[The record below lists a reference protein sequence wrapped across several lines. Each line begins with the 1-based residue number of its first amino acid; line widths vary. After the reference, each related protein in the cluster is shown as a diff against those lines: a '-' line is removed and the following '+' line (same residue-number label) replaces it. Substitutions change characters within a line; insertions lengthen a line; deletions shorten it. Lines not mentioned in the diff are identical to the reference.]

1 MPAMNALPIIVGALC
16 LMAIAYRYYSAFI
29 AAKVLALD
37 DSRPVPSD
45 TMYDGHNYYPTNKWV
60 LFGHHFAAISGAG
73 PLIGPVLAAQFG
85 FLPGLLWLVIGVC
98 LGGAVH
104 DFMILGASIRRKGK
118 SLAEIAL
125 TEISPISGFVAGVAI
140 LFIVVI
146 ALAGLGLVVVN
157 ALAESPWGTFTVG
170 FTIPLALLMGLYMY
184 RFRKGRIVEA
194 SVIGVVGLLF
204 AVFLGSKVA
213 DSSWAQAF
221 TLSRNSIIILM
232 AAYGFIASVLPV
244 WMLLCP
250 RDYLSSYL
258 KIGTVALL
266 IIGVI
271 LVHPNLQMPAL
282 TPFTAGGG
290 PVIPGKV
297 YPFVFITIACGAISG
312 FHSLVSSGTTPKMIK
327 KETDARMIG
336 YGGMLMEGVVGVVAL
351 IAATALFPGDY
362 FAINTQQGTD
372 AQKAKYVRMVDEQ
385 TAGGFNLQPQEIDRL
400 QQESGEKNLRGR
412 TGGAVTLALG
422 IAKIFDSIP
431 GLSGLMK
438 YWYHF
443 AIMFEALFILTTID
457 TGTRVARFLLGEFG
471 GRFYRKLGEPNWHP
485 GAVVT
490 TALVVTAWA
499 AFIWSGSI
507 STIWPMFGIANQLLA
522 AVALCVASTIVINAG
537 NARYSWVTII
547 PLSFVGSTTLVAGY
561 QSIRDIFWP
570 LTQKPE
576 TALQGYI
583 DTSLTALIMTAAV
596 IILIDSVRKW
606 IGGRARPESTPEAA
620 LAEV

>member
-1 MPAMNALPIIVGALC
+1 MNALPIIGGALC

-37 DSRPVPSD
+37 DSRPGASD

-104 DFMILGASIRRKGK
+104 DFMILVASIRRKGK
-118 SLAEIAL
+118 SLAEIAR
-125 TEISPISGFVAGVAI
+125 TEISGLSGLVAGIAI

-170 FTIPLALLMGLYMY
+170 FTIPLALFMGLYMY

-194 SVIGVVGLLF
+194 SVIGVAGLLF

-221 TLSRNSIIILM
+221 TLSRNTVIILM

-258 KIGTVALL
+258 KIGTVAVL

-271 LVHPNLQMPAL
+271 VVHPNLQMPAI
-282 TPFTAGGG
+282 TPFVAGGG

-312 FHSLVSSGTTPKMIK
+312 FHSLISSGTTPKMIK

-351 IAATALFPGDY
+351 IAATSLFPGDY

-385 TAGGFNLQPQEIDRL
+385 NASGFNLQPQEIDRL

-431 GLSGLMK
+431 GFRGLMK

-522 AVALCVASTIVINAG
+522 ALALCVATTIIINMG
-537 NARYSWVTII
+537 KARYAWVTLA
-547 PLSFVGSTTLVAGY
+547 PLSFVSTTTLVAGY
-561 QSIRDIFWP
+561 ESIRDIFWP
-570 LTQKPE
+570 MAQNAS

-596 IILIDSVRKW
+596 IILVDSVRKW
-606 IGGRARPESTPEAA
+606 IGGRKPPELTPEAA

>member
-1 MPAMNALPIIVGALC
+1 
-16 LMAIAYRYYSAFI
+16 
-29 AAKVLALD
+29 
-37 DSRPVPSD
+37 
-45 TMYDGHNYYPTNKWV
+45 
-60 LFGHHFAAISGAG
+60 
-73 PLIGPVLAAQFG
+73 
-85 FLPGLLWLVIGVC
+85 
-98 LGGAVH
+98 
-104 DFMILGASIRRKGK
+104 
-118 SLAEIAL
+118 
-125 TEISPISGFVAGVAI
+125 
-140 LFIVVI
+140 
-146 ALAGLGLVVVN
+146 
-157 ALAESPWGTFTVG
+157 
-170 FTIPLALLMGLYMY
+170 
-184 RFRKGRIVEA
+184 
-194 SVIGVVGLLF
+194 
-204 AVFLGSKVA
+204 
-213 DSSWAQAF
+213 
-221 TLSRNSIIILM
+221 M

-537 NARYSWVTII
+537 NAKYSWVTII

-570 LTQKPE
+570 QAQNPLTSV
-576 TALQGYI
+576 QGYI
-583 DTSLTALIMTAAV
+583 NTSLTALIMTAAV
-596 IILIDSVRKW
+596 IVIADSIRKW
-606 IGGRARPESTPEAA
+606 IGARKRPQLTTDAA

>member
-1 MPAMNALPIIVGALC
+1 MNALPIIVGALC

-194 SVIGVVGLLF
+194 SIIGVAGLLF
-204 AVFLGSKVA
+204 AVFLGGKIA
-213 DSSWAQAF
+213 DSSWAQTF
-221 TLSRNSIIILM
+221 TLSRSTVIILM

-282 TPFTAGGG
+282 TPFTSGGG

-312 FHSLVSSGTTPKMIK
+312 FHSLISSGTTPKMIK

-351 IAATALFPGDY
+351 IAATSLFPGDY
-362 FAINTQQGTD
+362 FAINTQQGSD
-372 AQKAKYVRMVDEQ
+372 AQKAKYVRMVDDQ
-385 TAGGFNLQPQEIDRL
+385 TAHGFNLQPQELDRL

-431 GLSGLMK
+431 GFRGLMK

-537 NARYSWVTII
+537 NAKYSWVTIL
-547 PLSFVGSTTLVAGY
+547 PLSFVASTTLVAGY

-570 LTQKPE
+570 LTQKTE

-596 IILIDSVRKW
+596 IILIDSVRRW
-606 IGGRARPESTPEAA
+606 IGGRKTPELTAEA
-620 LAEV
+620 TLAEA